1 MSEPIDYTNPPRWLA
16 HIFKDVYGEDLSG
29 PGPSAMHMIVLTLLL
44 ACSLDAC
51 SDGHYHGDSVRELLK
66 HSFEGVGGRDG
77 DGLVM
82 ISACEE
88 MLSSFEALRIDDR
101 DKEEME
107 VLLVRLKD
115 ELARI
120 GAMMKEA

>member
-1 MSEPIDYTNPPRWLA
+1 
-16 HIFKDVYGEDLSG
+16 
-29 PGPSAMHMIVLTLLL
+29 
-44 ACSLDAC
+44 
-51 SDGHYHGDSVRELLK
+51 
-66 HSFEGVGGRDG
+66 
-77 DGLVM
+77 
-82 ISACEE
+82 

-115 ELARI
+115 EVARI